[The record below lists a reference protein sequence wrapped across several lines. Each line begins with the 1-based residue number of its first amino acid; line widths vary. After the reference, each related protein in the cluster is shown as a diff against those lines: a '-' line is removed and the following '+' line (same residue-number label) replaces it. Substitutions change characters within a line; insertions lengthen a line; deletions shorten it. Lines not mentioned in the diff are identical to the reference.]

1 MHKSAFITIIG
12 KPNAGKS
19 TFLNSLMGS
28 RFCIVSPK
36 AQTTRHRIKGF
47 ITTPDYQ
54 LIFSDTPGIIIPKYK
69 MQEAM
74 MESVKESLE
83 DADILLLVHDEADEE
98 LGNEV
103 IEILSNFEGKKILIL
118 NKVDKLNDIQ
128 ILEKA
133 EKWKKSGLF
142 YGVIPYSS
150 IHPFNQ
156 NKMLDFILEIAP
168 EHPAYYPEDEVSDRN
183 VRFFI
188 GEFIRE
194 KILFYY
200 EKEIPYSVEI
210 VVESFKEEENITKI
224 SATIYVERDS
234 QKAILIGKGGLALKK
249 AATEARKD
257 IEKFIDKKV
266 FLDVYVKVRKNWRN
280 SEKELKRFGYT
291 EK

>member
-19 TFLNSLMGS
+19 TFLNSLMGY

-47 ITTPDYQ
+47 ISTPEYQ

-74 MESVKESLE
+74 MEAVKESLE

-98 LGNEV
+98 LGIEV
-103 IEILSNFEGKKILIL
+103 IDILANFEGKKILIL

-128 ILEKA
+128 ILEKS

-150 IHPFNQ
+150 LHPFNQ
-156 NKMLDFILEIAP
+156 SKMLDFFLEISP
-168 EHPAYYPEDEVSDRN
+168 EHPAYFPDDEVSDRN

-194 KILFYY
+194 KILYYY

-249 AATEARKD
+249 AATEARLD